1 MSRNY
6 SDTPEPR
13 YVDRAKYADN
23 TFTLPEDVDK
33 PSIAI
38 TDKDGNQQ
46 NYTLSQFAKNACS
59 ISRWYGYI

>member
-6 SDTPEPR
+6 SNTPEPR

-23 TFTLPEDVDK
+23 IFMFPEDVGK

-38 TDKDGNQQ
+38 TDKNGNQQ
-46 NYTLSQFAKNACS
+46 NYTLS
-59 ISRWYGYI
+59 